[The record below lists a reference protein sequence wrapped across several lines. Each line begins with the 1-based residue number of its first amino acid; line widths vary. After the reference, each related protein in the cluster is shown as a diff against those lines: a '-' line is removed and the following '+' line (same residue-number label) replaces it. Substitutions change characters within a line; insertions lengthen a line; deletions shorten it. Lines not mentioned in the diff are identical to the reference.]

1 MENTTVKEL
10 DIQYQTF
17 SENVS
22 KFSEAG
28 NKAAG
33 TRARKALSE
42 ITTVGLVVSWEKE
55 NRKLKTETKNVNTSF
70 LFSVK
75 FKAIFPIIF

>member
-42 ITTVGLVVSWEKE
+42 ITKLAKVRRKEIQEK
-55 NRKLKTETKNVNTSF
+55 KNSM
-70 LFSVK
+70 
-75 FKAIFPIIF
+75 

>member
-33 TRARKALSE
+33 TRARKALAE
-42 ITTVGLVVSWEKE
+42 IG
-55 NRKLKTETKNVNTSF
+55 KLT
-70 LFSVK
+70 
-75 FKAIFPIIF
+75 KAIRKEIQESKNAAKQL